1 MGILQLAQEICPW
14 HGRTERTSL
23 TRTNLVSTTATLA
36 ASGCAFLCGFD
47 NETGECFDHRKDWI
61 EERQEFLEQIFAIEL
76 TGYGIMDNHMHHIL
90 YTRPDLAQEWTDREV
105 VERWWRLH
113 PQKKTK
119 DGLPAELTDE
129 KLLEL
134 PADRERVAKWR
145 ARLSSLSWYMKELK
159 EDIARR
165 ANAEDD
171 TRGHFWEARFKS
183 PQLLDIVTLLICLLY
198 VDLNPIRAGK
208 ATNAENAFHT
218 SAHRRFCARELCAQ
232 KSGSCNPLARLWPD
246 AALKP
251 ICDRGEKHNRSAP
264 TTRPS
269 DDGFLPMTCDEYLEL
284 VDWVARGL
292 LKHPQASLSDSLQA
306 ALERVGDPPD
316 GCDDWCHAVADYA
329 RI

>member
-1 MGILQLAQEICPW
+1 MARPNRKDIVDPDQPGFYHCYS
-14 HGRTERTSL
+14 RCVR
-23 TRTNLVSTTATLA
+23 R
-36 ASGCAFLCGFD
+36 AFLCGFD

-134 PADRERVAKWR
+134 LADRERVAKWR

-218 SAHRRFCARELCAQ
+218 SAHRRFRARELRARRVVVVILWHGWRPMLLLNRFAIAVRNIIDLHQ
-232 KSGSCNPLARLWPD
+232 RRVRQMMASCR
-246 AALKP
+246 
-251 ICDRGEKHNRSAP
+251 
-264 TTRPS
+264 
-269 DDGFLPMTCDEYLEL
+269 
-284 VDWVARGL
+284 
-292 LKHPQASLSDSLQA
+292 
-306 ALERVGDPPD
+306 
-316 GCDDWCHAVADYA
+316 
-329 RI
+329 